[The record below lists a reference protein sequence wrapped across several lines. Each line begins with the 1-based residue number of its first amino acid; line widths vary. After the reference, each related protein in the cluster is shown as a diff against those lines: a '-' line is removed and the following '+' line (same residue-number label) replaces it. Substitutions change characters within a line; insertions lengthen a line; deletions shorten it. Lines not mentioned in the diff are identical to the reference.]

1 MHKYLFLALLVV
13 TLFSC
18 KKESKTPIGLKEQL
32 TGRWN
37 YATLY
42 QNDYDAK
49 GKLLNSE
56 RLQARSIDYFEFAE
70 NDAFSNSYNSLAEI
84 TTGTYNVS
92 STIAFTLKIGNTTY
106 PCRVENLNQTSL
118 VFVMANPKVANQPYT
133 EYVHTLSR

>member
-1 MHKYLFLALLVV
+1 MHKYLFLALLAL

-18 KKESKTPIGLKEQL
+18 KKESKSSTGLKEQL

-49 GKLLNSE
+49 GKLLTSE
-56 RLQARSIDYFEFAE
+56 RRQARSIDYFEFAE
-70 NDAFSNSYNSLAEI
+70 NNSFSSTYDGLADL

-92 STIAFTLKIGNTTY
+92 STTAFTLKIGNTTY
-106 PCRVENLNQTSL
+106 PCRVVSLNQTSL
-118 VFVMANPKVANQPYT
+118 VFVMANPKVVNQPYT